1 MRLFLQ
7 SASQPITVRHFSG
20 SDAVCTK
27 RPRSDISLVHTEQA
41 RLVKSLLYSIYRHLY
56 LKQTRN
62 A

>member
-20 SDAVCTK
+20 SDVCTK